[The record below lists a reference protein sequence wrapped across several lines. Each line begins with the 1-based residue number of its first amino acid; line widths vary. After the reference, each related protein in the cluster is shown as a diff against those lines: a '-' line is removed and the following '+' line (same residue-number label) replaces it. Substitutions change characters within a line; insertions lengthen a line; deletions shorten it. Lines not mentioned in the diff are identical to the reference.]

1 MEENHE
7 SSVDFAEKD
16 GTSLGETATNGS
28 WDEQHNPD
36 NARNFGEARKWTI
49 VAASFLATLL
59 VPMNGTSITA
69 STAEI
74 SANFDISNHPF
85 PNSYWTVFTWTI
97 GGAVFLLIGI
107 PLMEDLGVRRSFL
120 SLYACFVL
128 MIIPQVSERGR
139 HLNVAYHS

>member
-1 MEENHE
+1 MEEHHE
-7 SSVDFAEKD
+7 SSVDIEEKD
-16 GTSLGETATNGS
+16 GPSLGETATNGS
-28 WDEQHNPD
+28 WEEYNPD
-36 NARNFGEARKWTI
+36 NPRNFSEARKWTI

-69 STAEI
+69 STSEI

-120 SLYACFVL
+120 GLYACFTL
-128 MIIPQVSERGR
+128 MIIPQVNERGR